1 MPHPQPLPSTPTRLV
16 RSLRSLAAVCL
27 LASAIGCAT
36 SGSPSASNLPPGAVV
51 LPYDAYGAHL
61 FGDVIEPSAVGL
73 LTAAPSPQARQ
84 LLGERT
90 RQAHVVTR
98 VRVQTVTADVI
109 HGQPRYQL
117 VLAEIGPSLTRS
129 GLPGGRV
136 ELEVWPQTPAFGI
149 VKANDTRLV
158 GKSFLGFFRWFRA
171 GEEPR
176 IHWHL
181 ASDDPET
188 IDAAREAALVPAS

>member
-1 MPHPQPLPSTPTRLV
+1 M
-16 RSLRSLAAVCL
+16 
-27 LASAIGCAT
+27 
-36 SGSPSASNLPPGAVV
+36 

-73 LTAAPSPQARQ
+73 LISAPSPQARR
-84 LLGERT
+84 LLAERA
-90 RQAHVVTR
+90 RQSHVVTR

-109 HGQPRYQL
+109 HGEPRYQI
-117 VLAEIGPSLTRS
+117 VVTEIGPSLTPA
-129 GLPGGRV
+129 GLPGGRA
-136 ELEVWPQTPAFGI
+136 ELEVVPQTPAFGI

-176 IHWHL
+176 LHWHL
-181 ASDDPET
+181 ASDDAET
-188 IDAAREAALVPAS
+188 IDAVREAALPSAT